1 MSSPTNKEGPYHI
14 SYLFTNDFK
23 NKQINFYVP
32 VNNGRSY
39 TQLDL
44 IIIFVERLNQPTGK
58 SRGHGR
64 DTEILFKIK
73 DSDASDDSEF
83 IDVKIRYGTDPEF
96 LKAYNNA
103 NGTHHGMDSVKWE
116 INKP

>member
-1 MSSPTNKEGPYHI
+1 MCD
-14 SYLFTNDFK
+14 LFTDDRVDDFK
-23 NKQINFYVP
+23 DKQINFYVRA
-32 VNNGRSY
+32 NNGRSY

-44 IIIFVERLNQPTGK
+44 IIIFVKRLNQPTGK

-64 DTEILFKIK
+64 DSEILFKIK
-73 DSDASDDSEF
+73 DSDASEF

-96 LKAYNNA
+96 LEAYNNA
-103 NGTHHGMDSVKWE
+103 NRTYHGMDSVKWE